1 MTVKEITIRLRVSP
15 QTVVRW
21 IKDGKIKATKRRN
34 KKILFYEIEETD
46 FSTYLE
52 SVTKKD

>member
-1 MTVKEITIRLRVSP
+1 MTVKEIALKLRVSP
-15 QTVVRW
+15 ETVCKW
-21 IKDGKIKATKRRN
+21 IRSGKLKATKRLRQ
-34 KKILFYEIEETD
+34 KILFYEIEQTD